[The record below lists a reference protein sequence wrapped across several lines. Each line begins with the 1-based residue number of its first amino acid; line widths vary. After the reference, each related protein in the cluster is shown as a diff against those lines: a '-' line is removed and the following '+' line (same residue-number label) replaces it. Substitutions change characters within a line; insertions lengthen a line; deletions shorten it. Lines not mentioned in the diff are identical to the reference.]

1 MVPSI
6 KDNALL
12 LLSSVLTSNG
22 SGTGILTISNY
33 RCHLDVL
40 RLVGL
45 RLAIAQGLWFQWAL
59 SRSPHRSLDRLPPT
73 DPTFSG

>member
-1 MVPSI
+1 MVPSV

-22 SGTGILTISNY
+22 HGTGLLTISNY
-33 RCHLDVL
+33 RCRLDVL

-45 RLAIAQGLWFQWAL
+45 RLAIAAESVPVGAP
-59 SRSPHRSLDRLPPT
+59 SVSPQVP
-73 DPTFSG
+73 